1 MSRHSVDHDMDN
13 QDIARIFDEIS
24 DLLEIKGANP
34 FKIRAYR
41 NAAETLTNTA
51 ERITDMD
58 VDALL
63 AIPGIGKDLATRIR
77 ELSDTGTSAYHAEL
91 LQEYP
96 ASLLELL
103 KLQGLGPKTVALLHS
118 SLGIKT
124 IDELES
130 AARAGQLDGLRGLGP
145 KKQLLILRA
154 IEEGRRRSGRHLI
167 ADAHRAATA
176 VIDHLRAT
184 FPGGRFHVVGSL
196 RRGCETCGDVDILA
210 VDVDHAVHD
219 SFVQC
224 TGVDRV
230 LGHGETKSSILLR
243 DGVQVDLRLVPV
255 SSEGA
260 ALQYFTGSKPH
271 NIALRDRAIQRGL
284 KLNEYG
290 LFRVSDDTKIAGET
304 EDEIYQA
311 LGLRLIPPELR
322 ENRGEVNAAESSQL
336 PQLIERA
343 AIRGDLHSHTTAT
356 DGQADIE
363 TMANAAQAAGLEYLA
378 VTDHSQALAMANG
391 LDETRA
397 LAHAHA
403 IREVDSRLPDITL
416 LAGIE
421 CDIRADGTLDLP
433 EDCLAQ
439 LDIVIASVHSAFGQG
454 EREMTDR
461 VLRAVESPV
470 VDVIGHPTGRLLLRR
485 EPYRL
490 NVEELIESAACNG
503 VALEINSQ
511 IHRLDLNDAHAKLA
525 RDRGVKLVVSTDAH
539 SPDSFSLLD
548 WGVLVARRAWLEPSD
563 VLNTRSVEEFR
574 AALRRTTSVHR

>member
-1 MSRHSVDHDMDN
+1 MDN

-24 DLLEIKGANP
+24 ALLEIKGANP

-41 NAAETLTNTA
+41 NAAETLSSIA
-51 ERITDMD
+51 ERVSDMD
-58 VDALL
+58 LNAIR

-77 ELSDTGTSAYHAEL
+77 ELSDSGTSAYHTEL

-103 KLQGLGPKTVALLHS
+103 KLQGLGPKTVGLLHS

-124 IDELES
+124 IEELES
-130 AARAGQLDGLRGLGP
+130 AAQAGRLDELRGLGP
-145 KKQLLILRA
+145 KKQQLILRA
-154 IEEGRRRSGRHLI
+154 ITERRRRFGRHLI
-167 ADAHRAATA
+167 ADAHAAATA

-184 FPGGRFHVVGSL
+184 NPGDRFHGVGSL
-196 RRGCETCGDVDILA
+196 RRGCDTCGDVDILA
-210 VDVDHAVHD
+210 VGIDHAIHD
-219 SFVQC
+219 SFVNFS
-224 TGVDRV
+224 GVDRV

-243 DGVQVDLRLVPV
+243 DGVQVDLRLVPAGR
-255 SSEGA
+255 EGA
-260 ALQYFTGSKPH
+260 TLQYFTGSKPH
-271 NIALRDRAIQRGL
+271 NIALRDRAIHLGL

-304 EDEIYQA
+304 EVDIYEA
-311 LGLRLIPPELR
+311 LGLRFIPPELR
-322 ENRGEVNAAESSQL
+322 ENRGEIVAAESGDL
-336 PQLIERA
+336 PRLIERT
-343 AIRGDLHSHTTAT
+343 AIRGDLHSHSTAT
-356 DGQADIE
+356 DGRADIE
-363 TMANAAQAAGLEYLA
+363 TMARAAQAAGLDYLA
-378 VTDHSQALAMANG
+378 ITDHSQALAMANG

-397 LAHAHA
+397 LEHAKA
-403 IREVDSRLPDITL
+403 IREVDHRLPGITL

-421 CDIRADGTLDLP
+421 CDIRPDGTLDLS

-454 EREMTDR
+454 ERDMTDR

-490 NVEELIESAACNG
+490 YIEELIESAAQHG

-511 IHRLDLNDAHAKLA
+511 IRRLDLNDAHAKLA

-539 SPDSFSLLD
+539 TPDSFGLLD
-548 WGVLVARRAWLEPSD
+548 WGVLVARRAWLEPND
-563 VLNTRSVEEFR
+563 VLNTYPVDELR
-574 AALRRTTSVHR
+574 AALRRTAFGRPSRECR